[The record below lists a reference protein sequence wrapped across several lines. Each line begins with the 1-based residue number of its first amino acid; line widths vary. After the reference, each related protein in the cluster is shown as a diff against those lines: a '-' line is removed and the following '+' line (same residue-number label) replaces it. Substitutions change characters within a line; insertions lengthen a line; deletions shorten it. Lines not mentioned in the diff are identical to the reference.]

1 MRRLVDEVLSA
12 TNRRCPIEF
21 LLAEMPTKVQADERL
36 LRHIFTNLLTNAV
49 KYSDAGRVVQFEIV
63 CAGADIVCTIR
74 DQGIGIPEADR
85 EWLFNAFHRG
95 RNVGDRPGTGLGLVI
110 VKRCVDLHGGKI
122 KVDSKLGEGTSVTL
136 RLPIFSPESGACR
149 RLGKPAVKRSAHR
162 PKGLSRNRNTHAN
175 MKKILV
181 IEDEPEMRR
190 NLTTILRL
198 EKFHPLP
205 AENGRVGVELAK
217 KEKPDLILCDVMM
230 PELDGYGVIAAL
242 RADAATVAIPFIFL
256 TAKGEKPDIRAGM
269 NLGADDYLTK
279 PVAKA
284 DLLAAIHSRLERA
297 VQQAVPEFKPN
308 FHSARPLEEVFGL
321 TPRVAETLLWLAQGK
336 TNGEIAIILSN
347 SESTVK
353 KHVLEIFDKL
363 GVETRTA
370 ASLRALEVL
379 SSPAAHR

>member
-1 MRRLVDEVLSA
+1 
-12 TNRRCPIEF
+12 
-21 LLAEMPTKVQADERL
+21 
-36 LRHIFTNLLTNAV
+36 
-49 KYSDAGRVVQFEIV
+49 
-63 CAGADIVCTIR
+63 
-74 DQGIGIPEADR
+74 
-85 EWLFNAFHRG
+85 
-95 RNVGDRPGTGLGLVI
+95 
-110 VKRCVDLHGGKI
+110 
-122 KVDSKLGEGTSVTL
+122 
-136 RLPIFSPESGACR
+136 
-149 RLGKPAVKRSAHR
+149 
-162 PKGLSRNRNTHAN
+162 

-242 RADAATVAIPFIFL
+242 RADAETVTIPFIFL

-279 PVAKA
+279 PIAKP
-284 DLLAAIHSRLERA
+284 DLLAAIRSRLERA
-297 VQQAVPEFKPN
+297 VQQAVPAFLPN
-308 FHSARPLEEVFGL
+308 FDFARPLETALGL

-336 TNGEIAIILSN
+336 TNSEIATILGN

-353 KHVLEIFDKL
+353 KHVLEIFQRL

-379 SSPAAHR
+379 SSPAARGELLSEGHLGTDSTKSDGT